1 MVEKQKKISS
11 FYRTTLG
18 RSGLR
23 WSEPGYISEEF
34 LTQLRGSRGIK
45 IYREM
50 SDNDPIVGACLYA
63 IRQILREV
71 RWSVKAAD
79 PDKDSKT
86 DPDAIFLDES
96 MRGMTH
102 SWSDFISEAM
112 SMFVYGWAWFEQVF
126 RIRED
131 GRATWKKIP
140 LRAQSSY
147 ESWVMDKYGDTLGL
161 RQRSSPD
168 YTERTIPLSK
178 SIHLRTESRA
188 NNPEGRSILRN
199 AYRPW
204 YFRKNFQ
211 EIEGIAVERD
221 LTGLPVMSLPEG
233 MKIEDDSEE
242 NKVAIQWAK
251 DIVTNIRRDE
261 QAGLVKPFGWGF
273 DLVASPG
280 KHQIDI
286 NKTIDRY
293 SKEIAIS
300 LLAQFIMLGMERTG
314 SYALAKE
321 LIDMFYASLE
331 GFADYIASAFNRQAV
346 ALLFRINGEDDRPL
360 PYVVHTE
367 IKREMIRDMAYYVA
381 ALLKENAL
389 TLDDDL
395 KAYLKR
401 YARLEEF
408 SEKRI

>member
-1 MVEKQKKISS
+1 MAKKIPA
-11 FYRTTLG
+11 FYRATEG
-18 RSGLR
+18 RSGLK
-23 WSEPGYISEEF
+23 WSQPGYIEDEF
-34 LTQLRGSRGIK
+34 LPQLRGSRGIK
-45 IYREM
+45 VYREM

-79 PDKDSKT
+79 SGADPKT
-86 DPDAIFLDES
+86 DPDAVFLEEC

-102 SWSDFISEAM
+102 TWGDFISESM
-112 SMFVYGWAWFEQVF
+112 SMFIYGWAWFEQVF
-126 RIRED
+126 YIRED
-131 GRATWKKIP
+131 GRAAWKKLP

-147 ESWVMDKYGDTLGL
+147 EKWEMTDAGDIVGFW
-161 RQRSSPD
+161 QRPAPD
-168 YTERTIPLSK
+168 YQGIFIPSSK

-204 YFRKNFQ
+204 YFRKNLQ
-211 EIEGIAVERD
+211 EIEAIGIERD
-221 LTGLPVMSLPEG
+221 LVGVPMMKLPEQ
-233 MKIEDDSEE
+233 MKVEDDTDE
-242 NKVAIQWAK
+242 NAVAIKWAK

-261 QAGLVKPFGWGF
+261 QAGLVLPFGWEF
-273 DLVASPG
+273 ELVGSPG
-280 KHQIDI
+280 TKTIDV

-331 GFADYIASAFNRQAV
+331 GFADYVASAFNLQAV
-346 ALLFRINGEDDRPL
+346 TLLFRLNGEANKPL
-360 PYVVHTE
+360 PYVVHTA
-367 IKREMIRDMAYYVA
+367 IKREMIRDMAYYVSSLLNVK
-381 ALLKENAL
+381 ALDLTDELKN
-389 TLDDDL
+389 
-395 KAYLKR
+395 YLKN
-401 YARLEEF
+401 YPRLQEF
-408 SEKRI
+408 SEKRT